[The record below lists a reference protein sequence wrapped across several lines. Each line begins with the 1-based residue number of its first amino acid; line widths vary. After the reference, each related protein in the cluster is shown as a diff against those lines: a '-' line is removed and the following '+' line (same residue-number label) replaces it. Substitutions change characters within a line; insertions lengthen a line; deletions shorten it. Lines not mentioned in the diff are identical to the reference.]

1 MDRRRFITSMAAGA
15 AVAMTTREMAAQ
27 ISDIKTERMP
37 VVFMGHG
44 SPMNTLEDN
53 EYTRTWHTIAAS
65 IPTPKAILCISAH
78 WLTHGTAVTAMEHPK
93 TIHDFYGFPES
104 LSKFEYPAPGSPE
117 WAAETRKQI
126 HSTDVIL
133 DKQEWGLDH
142 GTWSVL
148 AQMYSKAN
156 IPVYQL
162 SIDFYK
168 GGQYHYDL
176 GKELRALRERGV
188 LIMGSGNVVH
198 NLRLIR
204 WEGGAY
210 EWATEFDSKVKELL
224 DKGDHQSLIDYKNLG
239 KAAELSVPTPDHYFP
254 LLYTMGAADQKDTH
268 TYFNE
273 GADLGSMSMRCVL
286 WK

>member
-1 MDRRRFITSMAAGA
+1 
-15 AVAMTTREMAAQ
+15 MTTREMMAH
-27 ISDIKTERMP
+27 ISEAKTERMP

-53 EYTRTWHTIAAS
+53 EYTREWHKIAAS
-65 IPTPKAILCISAH
+65 IPTPTAILCISAH

-93 TIHDFYGFPES
+93 TIHDFYGFPQS
-104 LSKFEYPAPGSPE
+104 LSTFEYPAPGAPQL
-117 WAAETRKQI
+117 AAETKKQI

-133 DKQEWGLDH
+133 DEKEWGLDH

-148 AQMYSKAN
+148 AQMYPKAN

-176 GKELRALRERGV
+176 GKELRSLRERGV

-198 NLRLIR
+198 NLRMIK

-210 EWATEFDSKVKELL
+210 DWATEFDTKVKDLL
-224 DKGDHQSLIDYKNLG
+224 DKRDFAPLIDYKSLG
-239 KAAELSVPTPDHYFP
+239 RAAELSIPTPDHYFP
-254 LLYTMGAADQKDTH
+254 LLYTMGAADEKDSH
-268 TYFNE
+268 SYFNE
-273 GADLGSMSMRCVL
+273 GAALGSMSMRCVL